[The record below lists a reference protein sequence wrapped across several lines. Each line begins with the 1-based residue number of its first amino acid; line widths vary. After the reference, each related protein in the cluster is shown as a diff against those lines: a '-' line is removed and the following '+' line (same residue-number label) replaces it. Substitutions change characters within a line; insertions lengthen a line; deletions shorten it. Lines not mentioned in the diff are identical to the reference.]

1 MTKLRSHVLA
11 LYVASL
17 VFAGGALC
25 APAAAAA
32 PAHHMQ
38 AAGHMQAGH
47 SQKSHAHEAAHG
59 GHGSEA
65 PAHDCGI
72 DETAC
77 ACAGSSDGVLPVLT
91 ARDGGADTGLPAPL
105 RTLPQPAFAAQGL
118 SSEPPPE
125 RRRRPTHSYD
135 EIYGL
140 TGRMLI

>member
-25 APAAAAA
+25 APAAAA

-47 SQKSHAHEAAHG
+47 AQESHAHEAAHG
-59 GHGSEA
+59 DHGKA
-65 PAHDCGI
+65 PPHECGI

-105 RTLPQPAFAAQGL
+105 RTLSPPVFTPQGL
-118 SSEPPPE
+118 SPDAPPD
-125 RRRRPTHSYD
+125 RRRRLAHSYD
-135 EIYGL
+135 EIYGQ

>member
-1 MTKLRSHVLA
+1 MMKLRSHILA

-17 VFAGGALC
+17 VFAAGALC
-25 APAAAAA
+25 APAAAA

-47 SQKSHAHEAAHG
+47 AQESHAHEAAHG
-59 GHGSEA
+59 DHGKA
-65 PAHDCGI
+65 PTHDCGI

-91 ARDGGADTGLPAPL
+91 ARDGGGDTGLPAPL
-105 RTLPQPAFAAQGL
+105 RTLPQLAFAPQGP
-118 SSEPPPE
+118 SPEAPPE
-125 RRRRPTHSYD
+125 RRRRTAHTYD
-135 EIYGL
+135 ETYGR